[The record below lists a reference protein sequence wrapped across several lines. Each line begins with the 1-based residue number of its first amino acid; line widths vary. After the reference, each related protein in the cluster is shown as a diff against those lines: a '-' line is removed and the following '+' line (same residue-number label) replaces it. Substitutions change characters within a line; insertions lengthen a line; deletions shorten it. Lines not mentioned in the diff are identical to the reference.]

1 MSGVGLGR
9 VTVILFPSGDPK
21 EVHSGF
27 TERRF
32 FPGRLL
38 VALCFSMTLF
48 DPKFAVVTSRSPERG
63 DFQGSTDQAEKVLKK
78 LFFPGESGWLSPFYV
93 CLQLRS

>member
-9 VTVILFPSGDPK
+9 FTVILFPSGDPK

-27 TERRF
+27 PERRF

-48 DPKFAVVTSRSPERG
+48 DPKFAVVTSRSPRREISK
-63 DFQGSTDQAEKVLKK
+63 DLQTK
-78 LFFPGESGWLSPFYV
+78 LRKF
-93 CLQLRS
+93 